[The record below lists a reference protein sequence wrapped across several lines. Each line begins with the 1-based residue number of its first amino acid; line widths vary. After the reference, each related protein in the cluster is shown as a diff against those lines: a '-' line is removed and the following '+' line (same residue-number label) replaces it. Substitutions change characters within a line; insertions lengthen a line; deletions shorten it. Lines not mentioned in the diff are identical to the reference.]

1 MTDYLNHIATESSRF
16 MNLIDPLVQFK
27 LLYNVNI
34 INSDLLF

>member
-1 MTDYLNHIATESSRF
+1 MTDHVNHITTESSTF

-27 LLYNVNI
+27 LLYHVNM